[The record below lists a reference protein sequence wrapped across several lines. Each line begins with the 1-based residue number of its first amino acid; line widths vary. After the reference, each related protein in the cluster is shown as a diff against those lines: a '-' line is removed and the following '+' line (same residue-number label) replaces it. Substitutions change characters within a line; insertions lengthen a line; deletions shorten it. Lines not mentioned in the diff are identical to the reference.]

1 MKGYTMFGR
10 TQLKD
15 SDFQGMTRKQLETRF
30 KSLNIR
36 VVEMICEKYAKVE
49 KKKPKTKQND

>member
-1 MKGYTMFGR
+1 MFGR

-15 SDFQGMTRKQLETRF
+15 SDFQGMTRKQLESRF
-30 KSLNIR
+30 KLLDPR

>member
-1 MKGYTMFGR
+1 MEGYTMFGR

-15 SDFQGMTRKQLETRF
+15 SDFQGMTRKQLEKRF

-36 VVEMICEKYAKVE
+36 VVEMICEKYARVE

>member
-1 MKGYTMFGR
+1 MEGYTMFGR

-15 SDFQGMTRKQLETRF
+15 SDFQGMTRKQLEARF